1 MITFVRRINQKL
13 PRILGI
19 LKDRSE
25 GLSDNEFYRWQIIRS
40 IWNEP
45 LN

>member
-1 MITFVRRINQKL
+1 MITFVRRINQKF

>member
-1 MITFVRRINQKL
+1 MIIFVRRINQKL
-13 PRILGI
+13 PRILGM

>member
-25 GLSDNEFYRWQIIRS
+25 ALSDNESYRWSIIRS

>member
-13 PRILGI
+13 PRIFGI

-25 GLSDNEFYRWQIIRS
+25 GLSDNESYRWQIIRS

>member
-13 PRILGI
+13 PRILGM

-25 GLSDNEFYRWQIIRS
+25 GLSDNESYRWYIIRS

>member
-1 MITFVRRINQKL
+1 MITLAKRINQKL

-19 LKDRSE
+19 LRDKSE
-25 GLSDNEFYRWQIIRS
+25 ALSDNESYRWQIIRS